1 MPTPLLHV
9 PIFIVNFKAYVWGRK
24 ALELAKMV
32 EEVAQETSVYLIVVP
47 QIVDIP
53 LIAKETELPVF
64 SPHIDPLTPGRGT
77 GRILPEAIKESGAVG
92 ALFNHSEYRLP
103 LTEISMAIK
112 RAREVGLI
120 SIVASSTP
128 EEARA
133 IATSRPDVILSE
145 PPSRI
150 GTLKSVGKDKEF
162 VIQSMKNVK
171 KINPKIIII
180 SGAGVSSG
188 RDVAEL
194 VRLGVEGTGASRAI
208 CEAKEPRSILKEMV
222 DALEDEWRRHM
233 KDRLLDRS

>member
-1 MPTPLLHV
+1 MPAPLFHV
-9 PIFIVNFKAYVWGRK
+9 PIFIVNFKAYIWGRK

-32 EEVAQETSVYLIVVP
+32 EEVAQETSVYLIVIP

-53 LIAKETELPVF
+53 FIAKETELPIF
-64 SPHIDPLTPGRGT
+64 SPHMDSLIPGRGT

-103 LTEISMAIK
+103 LAEISMTIK

-128 EEARA
+128 EEART

-150 GTLKSVGKDKEF
+150 GTLKSVGEDREF
-162 VIQSMKNVK
+162 VIRSIKNVK
-171 KINPKIIII
+171 SIDPEIIVI

-188 RDVAEL
+188 RDVTEL
-194 VRLGVEGTGASRAI
+194 VRLGVEGTGASRVI
-208 CEAKEPRSILKEMV
+208 CEAKEPRSILTEMV
-222 DALEDEWRRHM
+222 KALEDEWERFL
-233 KDRLLDRS
+233 KGDPLD